1 MDKRK
6 HYIVSLAS
14 LSFLTVVALAAL
26 REPRLEL
33 YVSLFTVGYFVI
45 SAVFRPR
52 RRWVDM
58 VGIILFIVF
67 SLIVAFMVAEILLR

>member
-1 MDKRK
+1 MDKHK
-6 HYIVSLAS
+6 HYIVTLAS
-14 LSFLTVVALAAL
+14 LLFSTVTALAAL

-33 YVSLFTVGYFVI
+33 YVSLFTVGYFVV

-58 VGIILFIVF
+58 VGIILFIAF
-67 SLIVAFMVAEILLR
+67 SLIVAFRVVVILRG

>member
-1 MDKRK
+1 MDKHK

-14 LSFLTVVALAAL
+14 LFFLTVVVLSAL

-33 YVSLFTVGYFVI
+33 YVSLFTVGYFAI

-52 RRWVDM
+52 RRWLDM
-58 VGIILFIVF
+58 MGIILFTVF
-67 SLIVAFMVAEILLR
+67 CLIVAFKVAEILLG